1 MEGTLTGNGVGVS
14 KSMGGHLLLASPQLT
29 GYFQRAVVLV
39 LEHEPDGA
47 MGVVL
52 NRPTDTPV
60 LDAVPDLADLA
71 EYGDVVYAGGPVEPE
86 GVIALGDFEQ
96 PEQAGALVM
105 GSVGLID
112 PDAPDP
118 DLRRMRVFAGY
129 AGWAPEQLDAEL
141 EADGWIVA
149 QAELEDPFSDGDLW
163 PEVLERKGGSY
174 ALLAKM
180 PADPS
185 LN

>member
-1 MEGTLTGNGVGVS
+1 MAE
-14 KSMGGHLLLASPQLT
+14 SMAGKLLLASPQLG
-29 GYFQRAVVLV
+29 GYFSRAVVLV

-52 NRPTDTPV
+52 NRPTDTSV
-60 LDAVPDLADLA
+60 MDAVPDLADLA
-71 EYGDVVYAGGPVEPE
+71 EYDDVVHAGGPVEPE

-105 GSVGLID
+105 GSIGLID
-112 PDAPDP
+112 PDAPQP
-118 DLRRMRVFAGY
+118 DVRRLRVYAGY
-129 AGWAPEQLDAEL
+129 AGWAPGQLDAEL
-141 EADGWIVA
+141 EAEGWIVA
-149 QAELEDPFSDGDLW
+149 SSELDDPFSEDDLW
-163 PEVLERKGGSY
+163 AQVLERMGGSY
-174 ALLAKM
+174 ALLARM